1 MSDDSSQNDL
11 SPPETPA
18 LPAEKRSRTPAA
30 ARPQT
35 TPKKSV
41 RKSSKSSKKELPMAE
56 DKPKSFEEAAQET
69 VKAAEETVRAA
80 EATLRDKVKD
90 VQEKARTKAK
100 EVVEDVQEQLE
111 DTPFDEFIEHQRKAV
126 TEAGKALESLIPK
139 GFREHGEAAV
149 KEAVEGYRRLF
160 NNIIDQVVSTIEKVK
175 VEETAEAPDG
185 DKKAKSK

>member
-1 MSDDSSQNDL
+1 
-11 SPPETPA
+11 
-18 LPAEKRSRTPAA
+18 
-30 ARPQT
+30 
-35 TPKKSV
+35 
-41 RKSSKSSKKELPMAE
+41 MAD

-69 VKAAEETVRAA
+69 VKAAEETVKAA
-80 EATLRDKVKD
+80 EATLREKVKD
-90 VQEKARTKAK
+90 VQEKARSKAK

-175 VEETAEAPDG
+175 VEETAEAADDG
-185 DKKAKSK
+185 KKAKSK